1 MKVARTF
8 AIMAIVMLILDL
20 LAINFIV
27 MPMFNQYLG
36 DWLTPA
42 PRLWA
47 AGLFYVIYL
56 IGVYIL
62 AIQPSATATQAL
74 TRGALLG
81 LVAYGTYELTN
92 MATLQRWAMPMLIAD
107 LAWGTTL
114 TAIVAWAGH
123 KARRA

>member
-36 DWLTPA
+36 DWLNPA

-56 IGVYIL
+56 IGIYTL
-62 AIQPSATATQAL
+62 TIQPSSSPSQAL
-74 TRGALLG
+74 SRGALLG

-92 MATLQRWAMPMLIAD
+92 MATLQRWAIPMLIAD
-107 LAWGTTL
+107 LTWGTTL
-114 TAIVAWAGH
+114 TAIVAWVGH
-123 KARRA
+123 KASRA